1 MSIFDHRREEPKDGR
16 GSAYGALSHP
26 GFLYHEV
33 TEFFDIVSGFVV
45 QGLAAGTPVLVALP
59 GKKSDLLRA
68 SLKMEGA
75 HFVDMAELGRNP
87 ARIIPAI
94 HEFHEDY
101 GGEPIRFVGESIWLG
116 RSVAETREAVRHEA
130 LINLAFAD
138 CPVTVLCPYD
148 AEALP
153 RYVIEQAWR
162 IHPVVIEGG
171 LARRSGAYTD
181 PEAVYADVAW
191 PLEEA
196 PTDAEVREFRTDMDL
211 TRMRSLVQQFGWA
224 ASLSVDRVDDLV
236 LAVSEVASN
245 SVQHG
250 GGAGSL
256 AMWCDDRSA
265 VVAEIRDRGH
275 ITDPLVGRYPP
286 GPGMEVK
293 GLWLVNQLCDLVQIR
308 SGPGGT
314 CTRLTISP

>member
-1 MSIFDHRREEPKDGR
+1 MSAFDHWNEESKGAGGTAAR
-16 GSAYGALSHP
+16 GLRHP
-26 GFLYHEV
+26 GLLYHGA
-33 TEFFDIVSGFVV
+33 TEFIDIVNDFVLE
-45 QGLAAGTPVLVALP
+45 GLAAGIPVMVAVP
-59 GKKSDLLRA
+59 GKKSDLLQA
-68 SLKMEGA
+68 TMKMEGA

-94 HEFHEDY
+94 HEFHGDH
-101 GGEPIRFVGESIWLG
+101 GNGPIRFVGESIWLG
-116 RSVAETREAVRHEA
+116 RNVAEIAEAIRHEA
-130 LINLAFAD
+130 LINLALAH
-138 CPVTVLCPYD
+138 CSVTVLCPYD
-148 AEALP
+148 ADVLP
-153 RYVIEQAWR
+153 RYVTAEAWR
-162 IHPVVIEGG
+162 VHPVVIEGG
-171 LARRSGAYTD
+171 VARRSGAYAD
-181 PEAVYADVAW
+181 PEAVYADEAW

-196 PTDAEVREFRTDMDL
+196 PAGAEVREFRTDMDL

-224 ASLSVDRVDDLV
+224 ANLSVDRVDDLV

-256 AMWCDDRSA
+256 SMWCDDHPA

-275 ITDPLVGRYPP
+275 ITDPLVGRSPP
-286 GPGMEVK
+286 GPGLEVK

-314 CTRLTISP
+314 CTRLTISA